1 MQHFILALLTYFSL
15 AAQVAC
21 GTALTI
27 GDCRLPLMWLPVVLA
42 VTWFDDAR
50 GIVWAALIGLLADGL
65 SSDRFGQEM
74 LATTLAAGLMLPL
87 LPEWRSR
94 SALPMFVWQFA
105 LIGSGLL
112 VSHGYGSL
120 FEGNGPL
127 LLGALPLIAVEAAF
141 GAFLFA
147 MTSKVVGT
155 FHVPS
160 ARRTE
165 SLRC

>member
-1 MQHFILALLTYFSL
+1 MRHFILALLTYFSL
-15 AAQVAC
+15 AVQVAC

-50 GIVWAALIGLLADGL
+50 GIVWATLIGLLADGL
-65 SSDRFGQEM
+65 SSGRFGQEM

-87 LPEWRSR
+87 LPESRSR

-127 LLGALPLIAVEAAF
+127 LLGALPLIALEAAYGAILF
-141 GAFLFA
+141 GLA
-147 MTSKVVGT
+147 SKMGEAISKPVA
-155 FHVPS
+155 PA
-160 ARRTE
+160 AR
-165 SLRC
+165 L